1 MTFFQTLYLN
11 KMMSCQS
18 GYYLHLLMHFSL
30 QRWLSRGHVWMRHIW
45 RDWVLTQICKAPMA
59 AEDRH
64 RCLSSLLQGVRA
76 RLALHRASDASYKL
90 SLVSFLPNCDLVC
103 DCLRLQVQCRYVALK
118 MEMGSRSVPDGL
130 WTFPC
135 GNIYCALSSTW
146 LTPDSWAPMEL
157 PGFSEASQSSSESSL
172 SLSQCL
178 LSCSPFFSSLC
189 FHSRWSL
196 QAPQPLC
203 LNCWL
208 QVRMQ
213 LGPPQPAMLVFL
225 QHCFESCHFPAQKP
239 AKSPYFSWHDT

>member
-11 KMMSCQS
+11 KMMSCES
-18 GYYLHLLMHFSL
+18 GYYLRLLMHFSL
-30 QRWLSRGHVWMRHIW
+30 QRWLSRGHGWMRHIW
-45 RDWVLTQICKAPMA
+45 RDWVLTQIGKAPMA

-90 SLVSFLPNCDLVC
+90 SLIPFLPNCDLVC
-103 DCLRLQVQCRYVALK
+103 DWLRLQVQCRYVALK
-118 MEMGSRSVPDGL
+118 MQMGSSSIPDGL

-157 PGFSEASQSSSESSL
+157 PGFSEASRSSLESSL
-172 SLSQCL
+172 SLSVCFPAVLSFLPSVSTVGGHFRL
-178 LSCSPFFSSLC
+178 LSPS
-189 FHSRWSL
+189 
-196 QAPQPLC
+196 C

-208 QVRMQ
+208 QVPVQ
-213 LGPPQPAMLVFL
+213 FGPPQPAMLVFL

-239 AKSPYFSWHDT
+239 AKSSYFSWHHT